1 MSISISGGLHL
12 IDTCV
17 LVNVRDVYKNS
28 PKVWDALIDQIECD
42 NLKSVRHVLEELE
55 RRWPDIYKRVKPFKK
70 SILMPDSDLY
80 AADVIAEIREIQ
92 KHHPG
97 LINPLTGN
105 NPADPFLIAVAKSHL
120 AIVVTD
126 EKSKGPGYKSKIPFV
141 CTNTNVGWIPG
152 NGYLKGLSC
161 V

>member
-1 MSISISGGLHL
+1 
-12 IDTCV
+12 
-17 LVNVRDVYKNS
+17 
-28 PKVWDALIDQIECD
+28 
-42 NLKSVRHVLEELE
+42 
-55 RRWPDIYKRVKPFKK
+55 VKPFKK

-97 LINPLTGN
+97 LINPLTGS

-126 EKSKGPGYKSKIPFV
+126 EKSKGLDINLKSR
-141 CTNTNVGWIPG
+141 
-152 NGYLKGLSC
+152 SC
-161 V
+161 AQIGTSAGFLAMDI